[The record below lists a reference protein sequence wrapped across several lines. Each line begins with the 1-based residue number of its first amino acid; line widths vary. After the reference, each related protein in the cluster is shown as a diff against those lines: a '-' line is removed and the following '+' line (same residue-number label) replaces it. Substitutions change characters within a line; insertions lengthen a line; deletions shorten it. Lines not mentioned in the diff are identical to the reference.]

1 MDNNKIF
8 DGNLRY
14 QCEHLAKEAIDK
26 LKKSGKKI
34 ACAESCTGGM
44 LCELIT
50 SVSGASEV
58 FEFGAVTY
66 SERIKS
72 HQLGIPP
79 QLIDECGVV
88 SREVALA
95 MAYGAMLSATSDI
108 GIGITGIAG
117 PNGGTNEQP
126 VGTVWVSVANK
137 DRDITLDIKA
147 YDKGLTSRSE
157 IREYACLKALEGLLE
172 II

>member
-1 MDNNKIF
+1 MDITEKY
-8 DGNLRY
+8 DGKF
-14 QCEHLAKEAIDK
+14 QAECEKLAGEAVAK
-26 LKKSGKKI
+26 LKKSGKKL

-50 SVSGASEV
+50 SVPGASEV

-72 HQLGIPP
+72 QQLGIPP

-95 MAYGAMLSATSDI
+95 MAYGAMLSSASNI

-117 PNGGTNEQP
+117 PDGGTEERP
-126 VGTVWVSVANK
+126 VGTVWVSVASRDK
-137 DRDITLDIKA
+137 DITLDIKA
-147 YDKGLTSRSE
+147 YNEEITSRRE

-172 II
+172 IL